1 MLFADYRSDWEELDY
16 LAEPTVGRALPVGGF
31 IFGDSFDALLRHIS
45 EDYLGTAW
53 NQLSFVLG
61 QNQIVVQDLSWGWM
75 HPGEMGFDDTNRAP
89 TSDFAPGDYF
99 GWTSCELSEI
109 WRTKQL
115 HYLDELLKAGVPPL
129 RCTAT
134 WRSLKWR
141 VAPDNFPLA
150 LKLIEA
156 LCTADTVEWSPE
168 VVLADIVDPPELWQ
182 RAALAIRGDDQE
194 YLDRTVEEAKR
205 SYTFWGF
212 RIFILGYTRYLNGGG
227 YAGTLGLRP
236 TE

>member
-1 MLFADYRSDWEELDY
+1 MLFANYRNDWNELDS
-16 LAEPTVGRALPVGGF
+16 LLEPTVGRSLPVGGF
-31 IFGDSFDALLRHIS
+31 TFGDSFDVLLRHIS
-45 EDYLGTAW
+45 EDYLRAAW
-53 NQLSFVLG
+53 NQLSFVLE
-61 QNQIVVQDLSWGWM
+61 QNQFAVEDLSWGWM
-75 HPGEMGFDDTNRAP
+75 HPGETGFGDTNGAP
-89 TSDFAPGDYF
+89 TGGFTPGDYF

-168 VVLADIVDPPELWQ
+168 VVLADIVDTPELWQ